1 MANIPSVAKRARQ
14 ALKRRDRN
22 ASLRAELRTMKKNM
36 QKLLDAGDAEGI
48 RAKTPHALRL
58 FDKMVTKGIIHRN
71 NAARSKSRL
80 MKKVWSLVP
89 DFQLVSIKTP
99 KAETKVVAK
108 TEVAKPAK
116 ATKTV
121 AKKEAVADVKKAKK
135 PATKK
140 VKAET
145 TEESSS

>member
-36 QKLLDAGDAEGI
+36 QKLFDAGDAEGV

-58 FDKMVTKGIIHRN
+58 FDRMVSKGIIHKN

-80 MKKVWSLVP
+80 MKKVWTLVP
-89 DFQLVSIKTP
+89 DFRLASLKTP
-99 KAETKVVAK
+99 EAEKPVVKKADEK
-108 TEVAKPAK
+108 KPAK
-116 ATKTV
+116 AAKSV
-121 AKKEAVADVKKAKK
+121 AKKETTASAKK
-135 PATKK
+135 PAKPAAKKTKT
-140 VKAET
+140 KAKQDA
-145 TEESSS
+145 SS